1 VPERNDV
8 AALVAVAG
16 VVTGLDQLTK
26 AAVVATIGP
35 GQPSAS
41 IELLGSWL
49 ALEYVENRGVAFG
62 LFAGLG
68 PILLLLS
75 CALLAG
81 LLIHYA
87 REARPSPW
95 QTLAIGMIVGGAA
108 GNLIDRVRLGYVVDF
123 VAVGAWPNFNVAD
136 SAITCGVILMIAVW
150 FLAGDGS
157 NAAHA
162 Q

>member
-1 VPERNDV
+1 VPERTDV

-16 VVTGLDQLTK
+16 TVTAIDQLTK
-26 AAVVATIGP
+26 AAVVAAIGP
-35 GQPSAS
+35 GQPDTR
-41 IELLGSWL
+41 IELRASWL

-62 LFAGLG
+62 LLAGLG
-68 PILLLLS
+68 PILLLVS

-81 LLIHYA
+81 LLAHYA
-87 REARPSPW
+87 REERPSPW
-95 QTLAIGMIVGGAA
+95 QTLAIGMIAGGAA
-108 GNLIDRVRLGYVVDF
+108 GNLIDRIRLGYVIDF

-136 SAITCGVILMIAVW
+136 SAITCGVILMIVVW
-150 FLAGDGS
+150 FLMEDGS